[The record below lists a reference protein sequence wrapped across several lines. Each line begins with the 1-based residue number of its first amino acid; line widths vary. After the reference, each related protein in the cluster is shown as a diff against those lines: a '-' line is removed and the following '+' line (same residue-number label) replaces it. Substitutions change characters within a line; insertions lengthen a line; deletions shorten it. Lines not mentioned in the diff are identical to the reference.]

1 MYKAERNTYKFTV
14 YNYPNLTISTFRS
27 MYKAEKKTST
37 LLFLKLI
44 LNVIAKYLL
53 FEKRF
58 KLTSM
63 KFGKLRL
70 TENGR
75 DEHFPKSLLYRGCNF
90 LGG

>member
-1 MYKAERNTYKFTV
+1 
-14 YNYPNLTISTFRS
+14 
-27 MYKAEKKTST
+27 MYKAEKKTSI

-58 KLTSM
+58 KLTST
-63 KFGKLRL
+63 KFGKSCL

-75 DEHFPKSLLYRGCNF
+75 DEHFPKSLLYRGRNF